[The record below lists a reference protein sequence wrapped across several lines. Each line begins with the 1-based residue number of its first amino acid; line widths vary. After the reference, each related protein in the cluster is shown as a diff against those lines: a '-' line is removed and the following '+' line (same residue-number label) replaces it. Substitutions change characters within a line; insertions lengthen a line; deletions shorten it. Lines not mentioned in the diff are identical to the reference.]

1 MSGNYYQGCNFFSW
15 IQPPLAWSLSTII
28 SSFHQRFLRLQNLF
42 YDWITY
48 SLQFFSWQNILT
60 NAAILPR
67 VSSHTGATVIIHA
80 IHTSGSILAWSIC
93 TVIYILDKRF
103 LEFNFGAIILNCL
116 FSNKF
121 EIFNI
126 FLPMLQFF
134 PLNPATQVQL
144 YSFTPSLH
152 VAPFWHGPSAQ
163 LSISWIDF

>member
-1 MSGNYYQGCNFFSW
+1 MQLSRNYYQGCNSFSW
-15 IQPPLAWSLSTII
+15 IQPHGWNCNHPCNPHKYLHFGIVFEHS
-28 SSFHQRFLRLQNLF
+28 HQYLLPKILEITNLF

-144 YSFTPSLH
+144 
-152 VAPFWHGPSAQ
+152 
-163 LSISWIDF
+163 